1 MREENYQQLY
11 TIDEVASLLKVHPN
25 TIRRWER
32 LGLMKFV
39 RIIDKPR
46 ITQQEVDR
54 LIGMADIQES
64 KQDL

>member
-64 KQDL
+64 EK